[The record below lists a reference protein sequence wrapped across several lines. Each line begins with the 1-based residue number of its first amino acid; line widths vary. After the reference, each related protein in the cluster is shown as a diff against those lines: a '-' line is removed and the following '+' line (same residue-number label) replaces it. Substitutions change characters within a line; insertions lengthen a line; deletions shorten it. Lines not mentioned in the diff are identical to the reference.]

1 MTPSVA
7 IESEATVRYPSEI
20 ETAIYFCCVEALED
34 ATEDATVRLGGRD
47 GGVDFSIS
55 GCQLL
60 DGRLQRM
67 EDRVEALGGSVQ
79 FDGST
84 LGGSIPLGVPV

>member
-1 MTPSVA
+1 MFCVIDHCDQA
-7 IESEATVRYPSEI
+7 DERRRIHSERYFAYILCINEEGDTLPR
-20 ETAIYFCCVEALED
+20 T
-34 ATEDATVRLGGRD
+34 RD